1 MMIPSQSLPMSVMYT
16 FLPSLES
23 VLQKQRRVRN
33 FPLRIR
39 LTVLLRTVFCTSD
52 FALVMFIVYYV
63 SITTVGG
70 FLTDWTNDT
79 LFGEWIIPGAR
90 TLLENIHC
98 AGWLTGLVVDGIIS
112 GVGAVLG
119 FVPQMLVLFISWHSL
134 SPVDICHV
142 SHLSWTV
149 FSVNSDYPENHSSQC

>member
-1 MMIPSQSLPMSVMYT
+1 
-16 FLPSLES
+16 
-23 VLQKQRRVRN
+23 
-33 FPLRIR
+33 
-39 LTVLLRTVFCTSD
+39 
-52 FALVMFIVYYV
+52 MFIVYYV

-79 LFGEWIIPGAR
+79 LFAEWIVPGAR

-119 FVPQMLVLFISWHSL
+119 FVPQMLVLFIFLAFLESCGYMSRIAFIMDRIFRKFGL
-134 SPVDICHV
+134 SG
-142 SHLSWTV
+142 
-149 FSVNSDYPENHSSQC
+149 NHSSQC

>member
-39 LTVLLRTVFCTSD
+39 LTVLLRTVSLHFQI

-79 LFGEWIIPGAR
+79 LFAEWIVPGAR

-119 FVPQMLVLFISWHSL
+119 FVPQMLVLFSFPGI
-134 SPVDICHV
+134 P
-142 SHLSWTV
+142 
-149 FSVNSDYPENHSSQC
+149 

>member
-1 MMIPSQSLPMSVMYT
+1 MLLTCFGIC
-16 FLPSLES
+16 
-23 VLQKQRRVRN
+23 VLRVVWILAIV
-33 FPLRIR
+33 PLRPELSTVAFSYP
-39 LTVLLRTVFCTSD
+39 LTWTVTS
-52 FALVMFIVYYV
+52 VMFIVYYV

-79 LFGEWIIPGAR
+79 LFGEWIVPGAR

-142 SHLSWTV
+142 SS
-149 FSVNSDYPENHSSQC
+149 FIMDRISVIRIIRKIIHPNADW

>member
-1 MMIPSQSLPMSVMYT
+1 
-16 FLPSLES
+16 
-23 VLQKQRRVRN
+23 
-33 FPLRIR
+33 
-39 LTVLLRTVFCTSD
+39 
-52 FALVMFIVYYV
+52 MFIVYYV

-79 LFGEWIIPGAR
+79 LFGEWIVPGAR

-119 FVPQMLVLFISWHSL
+119 FVPQMLVLFIFLAFLESL
-134 SPVDICHV
+134 PFPQHKFVPEVFVCVPKGPV
-142 SHLSWTV
+142 SRRALT
-149 FSVNSDYPENHSSQC
+149 

>member
-79 LFGEWIIPGAR
+79 LFAEWIVPGAR

-119 FVPQMLVLFISWHSL
+119 FVPQMLVLFIFWHSL

>member
-1 MMIPSQSLPMSVMYT
+1 
-16 FLPSLES
+16 
-23 VLQKQRRVRN
+23 
-33 FPLRIR
+33 
-39 LTVLLRTVFCTSD
+39 
-52 FALVMFIVYYV
+52 MFIVYYV

-79 LFGEWIIPGAR
+79 LFAEWIVPGAR

-119 FVPQMLVLFISWHSL
+119 FVPQMLVLFIFLAFLESCGYMSRIAFIM
-134 SPVDICHV
+134 DRI
-142 SHLSWTV
+142 
-149 FSVNSDYPENHSSQC
+149 SVNSDYPEIIHPNADW